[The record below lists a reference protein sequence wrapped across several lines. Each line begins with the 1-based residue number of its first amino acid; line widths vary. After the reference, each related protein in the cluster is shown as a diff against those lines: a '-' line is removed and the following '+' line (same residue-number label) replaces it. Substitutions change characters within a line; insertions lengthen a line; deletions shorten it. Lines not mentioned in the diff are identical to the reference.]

1 MLWVWSGLSIYC
13 SSICKEDNERVWGD
27 KKGVIGVWADNQRSV
42 AQLQRGWFEE
52 KLALTWLTAHLWK
65 TLRFWGFQTIS
76 ILSCCH
82 KSFHVLVSESTKTL
96 TLISSKRSSKD
107 GVSMR
112 SATHPPLYIPQAVI
126 LQSHSQSFRTE
137 AFFIHIIIINII
149 IILILCHGYRGQI
162 SLLHAH
168 VLSSS

>member
-13 SSICKEDNERVWGD
+13 SSICKVNNERVWGD

-65 TLRFWGFQTIS
+65 TLRFWSFQTIS

-96 TLISSKRSSKD
+96 TLIKAIIKRWGFYEVGNSP
-107 GVSMR
+107 
-112 SATHPPLYIPQAVI
+112 TPLYSSGGHTAKSLTILSNRSLFHPHHHYKYHHYPHPLSRLSGANLPSSCPRFVI
-126 LQSHSQSFRTE
+126 
-137 AFFIHIIIINII
+137 
-149 IILILCHGYRGQI
+149 
-162 SLLHAH
+162 
-168 VLSSS
+168 

>member
-1 MLWVWSGLSIYC
+1 
-13 SSICKEDNERVWGD
+13 
-27 KKGVIGVWADNQRSV
+27 
-42 AQLQRGWFEE
+42 
-52 KLALTWLTAHLWK
+52 
-65 TLRFWGFQTIS
+65 
-76 ILSCCH
+76 
-82 KSFHVLVSESTKTL
+82 
-96 TLISSKRSSKD
+96 
-107 GVSMR
+107 MR

-137 AFFIHIIIINII
+137 AFFIYIIIINII